1 LSVVN
6 DGPETQTKVSHFV
19 WAGAGFIPA
28 QKAMPAAITTS
39 GRIYFSNGQPT
50 TDIVGTAIMKQ
61 LGRILNR
68 VIDGL
73 TYLTGW
79 TAALCLVAAAIIVT
93 EAVVVR
99 KILGIST
106 IWQIEASVILL
117 IFVVFAGAPFVQ
129 KNEHHLNVDLVIIH
143 LPPRTREILLIM
155 VSILSCFIAAILA
168 WYAWPMWW
176 EAVVGNQ
183 HSESL
188 WGPPL
193 WIPYFFLPLGMTLLF
208 LQYIVYI
215 RDKIVNLKKGDIT
228 EEAERFE
235 LKDINISD
243 TKKDT

>member
-1 LSVVN
+1 
-6 DGPETQTKVSHFV
+6 
-19 WAGAGFIPA
+19 
-28 QKAMPAAITTS
+28 
-39 GRIYFSNGQPT
+39 
-50 TDIVGTAIMKQ
+50 MKQ
-61 LGRILNR
+61 LGRILTR

-73 TYLTGW
+73 IYITGW
-79 TAALCLVAAAIIVT
+79 TAALCLVGAAIIVT

-143 LPPRTREILLIM
+143 LSPRTREILLII

-176 EAVVGNQ
+176 ETVVGNQ

-193 WIPYFFLPLGMTLLF
+193 WIPYLFLPLGMTLLF
-208 LQYIVYI
+208 LQYIIYI

-235 LKDINISD
+235 LKDLDIPE
-243 TKKDT
+243 THKDT